1 MPPGEEK
8 IFDPSVRNL
17 SNLNLGGEIS
27 PAIGDLK
34 NLQPMDFLGNKLTGQ
49 IPDEIGNCVSLMLVG
64 FFYGYSLITTLMIL
78 NHALSG
84 IAVSMVMKYADNIVK
99 VPLNHLDERIGF
111 CVFQTLHF
119 PNSWH

>member
-1 MPPGEEK
+1 MLEGDGRDKCMPLGEER

-34 NLQPMDFLGNKLTGQ
+34 NLQFMDFQGNKLTGQ

-64 FFYGYSLITTLMIL
+64 FFHGYSLITTLMFL
-78 NHALSG
+78 TMHYVALLYRWS
-84 IAVSMVMKYADNIVK
+84 
-99 VPLNHLDERIGF
+99 
-111 CVFQTLHF
+111 
-119 PNSWH
+119 

>member
-1 MPPGEEK
+1 MLEGDGRDKCMPLGEEK

-34 NLQPMDFLGNKLTGQ
+34 NLQS
-49 IPDEIGNCVSLMLVG
+49 I
-64 FFYGYSLITTLMIL
+64 
-78 NHALSG
+78 G

-99 VPLNHLDERIGF
+99 GF
-111 CVFQTLHF
+111 I
-119 PNSWH
+119 